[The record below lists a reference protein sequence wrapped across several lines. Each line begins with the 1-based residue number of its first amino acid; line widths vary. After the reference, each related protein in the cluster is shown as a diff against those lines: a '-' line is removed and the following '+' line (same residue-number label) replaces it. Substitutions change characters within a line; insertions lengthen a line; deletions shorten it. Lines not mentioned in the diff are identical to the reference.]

1 MIKLNGMFSV
11 SRKIG
16 CLLEIKKMIGTVI
29 EYTIIHKESIYMNGN
44 LIMIQKNVFSAKKDF
59 FTKLRSI

>member
-29 EYTIIHKESIYMNGN
+29 EYTIVHKDSIYVNGN
-44 LIMIQKNVFSAKKDF
+44 SIMIQKNVFSAKKDF

>member
-11 SRKIG
+11 SRKIRS
-16 CLLEIKKMIGTVI
+16 LVEIKKMIGNVI
-29 EYTIIHKESIYMNGN
+29 EYTIVHKDSIYVNGN
-44 LIMIQKNVFSAKKDF
+44 SIMIQKNVFSAKKDF